1 MCCST
6 VEIDSKRGG
15 AQSRLITTPP
25 PLQSSGHG
33 ATTAEPLLSVRG
45 LVKPCRSARCGLTD
59 ASSRWCSST
68 LLLAQPAPQNSRHHR
83 RAARQ
88 LQCLQRPGARKPNR
102 GAGPQGGFCGASIP
116 AARTPSRAA
125 PRRNRRCARCCQAIT
140 SLAICAMCRPT
151 CSRKPRPYRRKC
163 LEPFPDSSEK
173 TRLGAR
179 KSLLLFKKIFK
190 LKTYRR
196 FG

>member
-1 MCCST
+1 VHRAGLLRRRLHCNRAATAQRLPSRCSQC
-6 VEIDSKRGG
+6 V
-15 AQSRLITTPP
+15 
-25 PLQSSGHG
+25 
-33 ATTAEPLLSVRG
+33 
-45 LVKPCRSARCGLTD
+45 
-59 ASSRWCSST
+59 ASSSPVAPRDAALPT
-68 LLLAQPAPQNSRHHR
+68 PALGGVPAPLLLAQPAPQNSRHHR

-116 AARTPSRAA
+116 AALTPSRAA
-125 PRRNRRCARCCQAIT
+125 PRRNRRCARCCPAIT
-140 SLAICAMCRPT
+140 SPAICAMCRPT